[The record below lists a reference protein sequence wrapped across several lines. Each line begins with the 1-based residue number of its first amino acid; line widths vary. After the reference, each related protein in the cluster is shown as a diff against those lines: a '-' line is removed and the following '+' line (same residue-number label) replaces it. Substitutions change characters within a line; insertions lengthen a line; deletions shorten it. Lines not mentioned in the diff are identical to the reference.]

1 MNITYEQA
9 KQADARGE
17 KVEYRIPGRVCY
29 LTDGFRKCTSDVT
42 PEFIHSLRDDAEF
55 RLADPYAELK
65 AAHAAG
71 KVIQVKQTDGAIEIW
86 TDFYPQ
92 YESRF
97 ESRPADCYR
106 VKPDAPTL
114 EAGKEPVS
122 EWELFTAEFFKREG
136 FTPSRRDARI
146 NDLFWWFKAGAFF
159 QGDARITD
167 EPQPYDNW
175 DKVPAWANWQAIDDC
190 GFWRWFEQE
199 PEKIT
204 PTHYFSVTGR
214 MGGISS
220 GTYPAPTNYTG
231 TWEQSLQERPI

>member
-1 MNITYEQA
+1 MNLTYEQA
-9 KQADARGE
+9 KQAHESGKQIE
-17 KVEYRIPGRVCY
+17 FLSG
-29 LTDGFRKCTSDVT
+29 DGDWQRCVPADFSGKAPSWV
-42 PEFIHSLRDDAEF
+42 LKYKF

-71 KVIQVKQTDGAIEIW
+71 KQIQHLYDNGKWADIPGEIGW
-86 TDFYPQ
+86 NYPPD
-92 YESRF
+92 R
-97 ESRPADCYR
+97 YR
-106 VKPDAPTL
+106 VKPDAPTF
-114 EAGKEPVS
+114 EAGKKYRTRDGKKACVYTANGLDEMFPVVGALEVS
-122 EWELFTAEFFKREG
+122 SGTPRQWRENG
-136 FTPSRRDARI
+136 AYHNGGGYSPL
-146 NDLFWWFKAGAFF
+146 DLIAPW
-159 QGDARITD
+159 TD